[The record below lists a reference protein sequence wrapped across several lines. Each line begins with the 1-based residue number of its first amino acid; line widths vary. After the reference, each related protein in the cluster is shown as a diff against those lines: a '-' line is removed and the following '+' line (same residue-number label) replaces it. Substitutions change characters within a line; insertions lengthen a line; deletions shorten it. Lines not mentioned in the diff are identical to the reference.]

1 MSNEEVVEDDLGAK
15 LLSMV
20 EGSDF
25 DKKMDLM
32 FNAMLEKGMTE
43 DQIIKQMMGTMK
55 VEQGENEEV
64 NFDPEG
70 MVMDPEM
77 MKEFEALMNA

>member
-1 MSNEEVVEDDLGAK
+1 
-15 LLSMV
+15 
-20 EGSDF
+20 
-25 DKKMDLM
+25 
-32 FNAMLEKGMTE
+32 
-43 DQIIKQMMGTMK
+43 MMGTMK

>member
-43 DQIIKQMMGTMK
+43 DQIIK
-55 VEQGENEEV
+55 
-64 NFDPEG
+64 
-70 MVMDPEM
+70 
-77 MKEFEALMNA
+77 